1 MIDRP
6 APMLAALPF
15 PESGADGRSGVDD
28 RYQTRAHISTVR
40 RAAVFERSGGK
51 CERGCGREITIETF
65 HVAHLRSHAN
75 GGPEIEENLEAWC
88 TRCNYEQGS
97 ADATD
102 TRIAPREWQLEALD
116 PVVARVIADGAATVS
131 AAPGAG
137 KTVFAGL
144 VFETLK
150 QADYVDRMVVLT
162 PRRTLVEQWSNSL
175 LHARHIQLKPE
186 GPIERRGQHGT
197 VMTYSALLMPE
208 NIDLQ
213 RNLAS
218 GPGRRTLLVLDEV
231 HHVGEPADGST
242 QPAWSRSIAEFAGT
256 VDKDLHVAGVL
267 NMSGTLWRSKPTE
280 RISTVRYRTLAEG
293 NLESLV
299 DYEVPAERLILAGE
313 LRALDLFRL
322 DARVQI
328 SDLTKLQ
335 TVDSNLAD
343 LDEPA
348 TKVAIGALSS
358 SSEWRQAFVESVLH
372 RLEVASR
379 SLDGLHAK
387 ALIVAA
393 RQDDAR
399 AFAVEVNRQMTA
411 RGLRSLAEV
420 AVSDDTNAVEV
431 LERFKNATRSGVL
444 CTVDMAGEGYD
455 CPEIV
460 VVGYAS
466 NKLTTLYVRQVVARA
481 MRVTKNEREAQ
492 RILPAAI
499 VVPDVGPVVDKIA
512 SYLAPFVREVFQ
524 TDAEQP
530 GDVTDRPDGQQTLLP
545 RYSVEGVMP
554 GDANVTVPHM
564 DGTRYDLDGQVV
576 EQMERELAAIQIP
589 EAYAARFL
597 VAAKRTIGDI
607 LDNRPFDGLP
617 SDAAALEAFIG
628 NGEAPTALVSAP
640 PTTEPVAFGSIEGR
654 AKLLQGALKRLESW
668 WHFNGSTPVG
678 VFAGEANA
686 AAGIRK
692 GGRGQSDLPKLER
705 ALDFEQR
712 KVRALCQ
719 QQGIAPPKGV

>member
-1 MIDRP
+1 MRIS
-6 APMLAALPF
+6 ALL
-15 PESGADGRSGVDD
+15 
-28 RYQTRAHISTVR
+28 RAR
-40 RAAVFERSGGK
+40 LFERSGGQ
-51 CERGCGREITIETF
+51 CEHGCGRTITLDTF
-65 HVAHLRSHAN
+65 HVAHLRAHAN
-75 GGPEIEENLEAWC
+75 GGPEFEDNLQAWC
-88 TRCNYEQGS
+88 TRCNYDH
-97 ADATD
+97 DAVDAAD
-102 TRIAPREWQLEALD
+102 TRQPPREWQLEALD
-116 PVVARVIADGAATVS
+116 PVVARIKSDGAATVS

-144 VFETLK
+144 VFEALRD
-150 QADYVDRMVVLT
+150 ADFVDRMVVLT
-162 PRRTLVEQWSNSL
+162 PRRTLVGQWARAL
-175 LHARHIQLKPE
+175 VAARHIQLKPDA
-186 GPIERRGQHGT
+186 PLERRGQQGT
-197 VMTYSALLMPE
+197 VMTYAALLTQE
-208 NIDLQ
+208 NVDLQ
-213 RNLAS
+213 RRIAA
-218 GPGRRTLLVLDEV
+218 GPEGRTLLVLDEV
-231 HHVGEPADGST
+231 HHVGEPADGGS
-242 QPAWSRSIAEFAGT
+242 QPAWARSVAEFAGT

-267 NMSGTLWRSKPTE
+267 NMSGTLWRSKSTE

-293 NLESLV
+293 TLESMV

-322 DARVQI
+322 DARIKI

-348 TKVAIGALSS
+348 TKIAIGALSAS
-358 SSEWRQAFVESVLH
+358 ADWRQAFVESVLR

-399 AFAVEVNRQMTA
+399 QLAVEVNCQMQA
-411 RGLRSLAEV
+411 RGLRPLAEV
-420 AVSDDTNAVEV
+420 AVSDDNDAVAV
-431 LERFKNATRSGVL
+431 LERFKKAPRSGVL

-481 MRVTKNEREAQ
+481 MRVTRKERDAH

-499 VVPDVGPVVDKIA
+499 VVPDVSAVVDKIA

-530 GDVTDRPDGQQTLLP
+530 TNGVERDGGQQTLLP
-545 RYSVEGVMP
+545 RYTVESVTP
-554 GDANVTVPHM
+554 GNANVTVPHV
-564 DGTRYDLDGQVV
+564 DGTRYDLDGAVV
-576 EQMERELAAIQIP
+576 AQMEKELAGIQVP
-589 EAYAARFL
+589 EVYAARIL
-597 VAAKRTIGDI
+597 AAAKRTIGDI

-617 SDAAALEAFIG
+617 SDAAALDAFIAG
-628 NGEAPTALVSAP
+628 VKVPSTPPSAP
-640 PTTEPVAFGSIEGR
+640 PTTESVAFASIEDR
-654 AKLLQGALKRLESW
+654 AKLLQAAMKRLEGW
-668 WHFNGSTPVG
+668 WHYNGGSAVA
-678 VFAGEANA
+678 VFASEANV

-692 GGRGQSDLPKLER
+692 GHRGQADLPKLER
-705 ALDFEQR
+705 ALEYEKR
-712 KVRALCQ
+712 TIRTLCVQ
-719 QQGIAPPKGV
+719 KAIQPPRGV

>member
-1 MIDRP
+1 M
-6 APMLAALPF
+6 F
-15 PESGADGRSGVDD
+15 
-28 RYQTRAHISTVR
+28 Q
-40 RAAVFERSGGK
+40 RSGGR
-51 CERGCGREITIETF
+51 CEHGCGREISIETL

-75 GGPEIEENLEAWC
+75 GGLEVEENLQAWC
-88 TRCNYEQGS
+88 TRCNYEQGA
-97 ADATD
+97 ADVTD
-102 TRIAPREWQLEALD
+102 SRQAPREWQLEALD
-116 PVVARVIADGAATVS
+116 PVVARIKSDGAATVS

-144 VFETLK
+144 VFEALHE
-150 QADYVDRMVVLT
+150 AGFVDRMVVLT
-162 PRRTLVEQWSNSL
+162 PRRTLVTQW
-175 LHARHIQLKPE
+175 ARALAGSRQIQLKPE
-186 GPIERRGQHGT
+186 GPLERKGQHGT
-197 VMTYSALLMPE
+197 VMTYAALLTPD
-208 NIDLQ
+208 NLNLQ
-213 RNLAS
+213 RRIAAAADS
-218 GPGRRTLLVLDEV
+218 RTLLVLDEV
-231 HHVGEPADGST
+231 HHVGEPADGSA
-242 QPAWSRSIAEFAGT
+242 QPAWSRSVADFAGT
-256 VDKDLHVAGVL
+256 VDKDLRVAGVL
-267 NMSGTLWRSKPTE
+267 NMSGTLWRSKATE

-293 NLESLV
+293 TLESMV

-322 DARVQI
+322 DARVKI

-343 LDEPA
+343 LDEPS
-348 TKVAIGALSS
+348 TKVAIGALSAS
-358 SSEWRQAFVESVLH
+358 AAWRQAFVESVLH

-379 SLDGLHAK
+379 SLNGLHAK

-393 RQDDAR
+393 RQEDAR
-399 AFAVEVNRQMTA
+399 QFAVEVNRQMQA

-420 AVSDDTNAVEV
+420 AVSDDNDAVAV
-431 LERFKNATRSGVL
+431 LDRFKKAPRSGVL

-481 MRVTKNEREAQ
+481 MRVTSNEREAH

-499 VVPDVGPVVDKIA
+499 VVPDVGAVVDKIA

-530 GDVTDRPDGQQTLLP
+530 ADGVERELGQQTLLP
-545 RYSVEGVMP
+545 RYTVEGVMP

-564 DGTRYDLDGQVV
+564 DGTRYDLDGAVV
-576 EQMERELAAIQIP
+576 AQMEKQLAGMQVP
-589 EAYAARFL
+589 EVYAARFL

-617 SDAAALEAFIG
+617 SDAAALDAFIAG
-628 NGEAPTALVSAP
+628 KNGDSSPFAAASPTASAP
-640 PTTEPVAFGSIEGR
+640 PTTEPIAFSSIEDR
-654 AKLLQGALKRLESW
+654 AKLLQAAMKRLEGW
-668 WHFNGSTPVG
+668 WHFNGGSG
-678 VFAGEANA
+678 IAVFAAEANA

-692 GGRGQSDLPKLER
+692 GGRGQADLPKLER
-705 ALDFEQR
+705 ALDYEKRAIRTLCAQR
-712 KVRALCQ
+712 DIK
-719 QQGIAPPKGV
+719 PPRGV